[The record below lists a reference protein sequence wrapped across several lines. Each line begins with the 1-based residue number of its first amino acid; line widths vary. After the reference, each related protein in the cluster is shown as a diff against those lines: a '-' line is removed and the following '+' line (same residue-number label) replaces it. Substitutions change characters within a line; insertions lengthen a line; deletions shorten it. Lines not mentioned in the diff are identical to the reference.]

1 MTEPA
6 WFTQPRSNRLGQ
18 VMKNVEGVHLRNL
31 PPFTTCSSGRSTRS
45 IAWSSLRAGRS
56 MCRGRLL
63 SRCDAVHQLWSV
75 NTRSVGTRVDAPM
88 GTPGLRVR
96 LRRTIALLTIVAV
109 GSTTGYA
116 QAAQETMAVV
126 DSDAPVHKSLF
137 VNLDVSPDPF
147 RSWPVNGANPPTG
160 LAKRL
165 PQAPTSSRSRVQAR
179 STARVVAGAIVG
191 SVGGFV
197 AGGFLG
203 AHIEGDRCNCDDP
216 GVRGFLI
223 GAPLGAATGGIFG
236 AQFLF

>member
-1 MTEPA
+1 MVHA
-6 WFTQPRSNRLGQ
+6 AAFDRLGQ
-18 VMKNVEGVHLRNL
+18 VMKNVEGVHLRDL
-31 PPFTTCSSGRSTRS
+31 RPFTTLLVRTVNSQYRVVLTQGREVYVQGAPSFQMR
-45 IAWSSLRAGRS
+45 
-56 MCRGRLL
+56 RGA
-63 SRCDAVHQLWSV
+63 SAVSV

-126 DSDAPVHKSLF
+126 ESDAPVHKSLF

-165 PQAPTSSRSRVQAR
+165 PQAPTSSRSRVQVR

-236 AQFLF
+236 AKFLF